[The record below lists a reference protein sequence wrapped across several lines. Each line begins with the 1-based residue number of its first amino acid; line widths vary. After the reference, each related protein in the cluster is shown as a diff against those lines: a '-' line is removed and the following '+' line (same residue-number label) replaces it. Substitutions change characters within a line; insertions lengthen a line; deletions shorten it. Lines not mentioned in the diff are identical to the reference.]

1 MATGL
6 LTARWTRAKSG
17 ARAAACSLLLWGGAA
32 HASFL
37 EGEALDSMAD
47 AVSWAVLIVAPI
59 VGIVVFW
66 LLHIIPEK
74 IAEKKHHPQAKAIQA
89 LCLLSL
95 VFGGLLWPVAM
106 LWALTRPVLH
116 KAAYGYDRIR
126 HGEEPEHH
134 FAPEPQPQVQ
144 AQLAPSDELQ
154 RLRAQIDSFAAAG
167 AAPPTPEQLQDLRA
181 RLAAIEAATPPTL
194 SN

>member
-6 LTARWTRAKSG
+6 QTARWTG
-17 ARAAACSLLLWGGAA
+17 ARAVACFLLFCGGPA

-37 EGEALDSMAD
+37 EGEALDSMAN
-47 AVSWAVLIVAPI
+47 AISWAVLVVAPI
-59 VGIVVFW
+59 VGIGVFW
-66 LLHIIPEK
+66 LVHIIPEK
-74 IAEKKHHPQAKAIQA
+74 IAEKRHHPQAKAIQA

-95 VFGGLLWPVAM
+95 IFGGLLWPLAL
-106 LWALTRPVLH
+106 LWAVSRPVLH
-116 KAAYGYDRIR
+116 KAAYGFDRIR

-134 FAPEPQPQVQ
+134 FPPEPQPV
-144 AQLAPSDELQ
+144 AQPSPSEELL

-167 AAPPTPEQLQDLRA
+167 APPTPEQLQDLRA

-194 SN
+194 ST

>member
-1 MATGL
+1 MATSMQI
-6 LTARWTRAKSG
+6 ARWTG
-17 ARAAACSLLLWGGAA
+17 ARAAACFLLFCSGAA

-37 EGEALDSMAD
+37 EGEALDSMAN

-59 VGIVVFW
+59 VGIGVFW
-66 LLHIIPEK
+66 IVHIIPEK
-74 IAEKKHHPQAKAIQA
+74 IAEKRHHPQAKAIQA

-95 VFGGLLWPVAM
+95 VFGGLLWPFAL
-106 LWALTRPVLH
+106 LWAVSRPVLH

-134 FAPEPQPQVQ
+134 FPPEPQPVPAAQ
-144 AQLAPSDELQ
+144 APADELQ

-194 SN
+194 ST

>member
-1 MATGL
+1 MATGMQ
-6 LTARWTRAKSG
+6 TARG
-17 ARAAACSLLLWGGAA
+17 AGAMNWSRAAVCFLLFCGGSA

-134 FAPEPQPQVQ
+134 FAPERQEAP
-144 AQLAPSDELQ
+144 AALAPADELQ

-194 SN
+194 ST